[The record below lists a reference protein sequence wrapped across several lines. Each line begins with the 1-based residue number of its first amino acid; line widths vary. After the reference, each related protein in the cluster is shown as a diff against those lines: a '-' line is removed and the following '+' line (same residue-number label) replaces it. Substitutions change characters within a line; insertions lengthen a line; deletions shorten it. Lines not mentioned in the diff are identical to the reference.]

1 MEWRDAFLRR
11 SFDRVTV
18 QDLTEVPTSLV
29 SGCTKNKWRFLLR
42 VWCVTA
48 KKPSF
53 LVDNRSNCQVRHQKM
68 PRSEWNPILLLNIV
82 VKLFIISF
90 AFSVNVIN
98 CNLSLFVIATL
109 PLGRAIAGRKSISWV
124 PPHVDVT
131 EAAIYKFITCESG
144 SCFISPPTYRVLL
157 I

>member
-18 QDLTEVPTSLV
+18 QELTEVPTSLV

-48 KKPSF
+48 KKPTF
-53 LVDNRSNCQVRHQKM
+53 LVDNRSNSSPPPKNASIRIKC
-68 PRSEWNPILLLNIV
+68 ILLLNIV
-82 VKLFIISF
+82 VKWFIISF